1 MIFVLIVFSL
11 QSIAN
16 RIRTKTYTNTNQKQ
30 IISVLTI
37 INNQR
42 RMNMNTTTTTQ
53 IDNSVEVIEQFAIE
67 LDLDTVL
74 AEELE
79 DGYSSDIN
87 SCY

>member
-1 MIFVLIVFSL
+1 
-11 QSIAN
+11 
-16 RIRTKTYTNTNQKQ
+16 
-30 IISVLTI
+30 
-37 INNQR
+37 
-42 RMNMNTTTTTQ
+42 MNTTTTTQ